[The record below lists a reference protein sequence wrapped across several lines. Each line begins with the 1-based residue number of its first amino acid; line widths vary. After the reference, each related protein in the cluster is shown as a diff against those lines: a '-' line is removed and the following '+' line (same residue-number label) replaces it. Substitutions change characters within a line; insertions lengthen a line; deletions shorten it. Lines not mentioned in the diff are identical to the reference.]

1 MSTLLVPV
9 FSLCLIHQHH
19 CSPSELV
26 VNSVKAPQGEDW
38 WKGGSRSGQSL
49 SWSVQ
54 TQKTWPLASA
64 NQRRCLWGRTW
75 HERKEKVAVYM
86 GTWRRWSRSGFTYGR
101 YSLMSDGQDKTC
113 GGGRW
118 RGKEKNTQ
126 KQINFSSSLS
136 HPRVFTPRLRKRQQ
150 FISGLGCG
158 WYEVTTV
165 APWPVCSESF
175 KSTICRK
182 EENMK
187 WKQEWEQIK
196 PERERGEEG
205 VQLAGEWR
213 RGDEEMRWGYVTAKR
228 ASRIWKGMGDKTLTE
243 QKKKSSTVS
252 STTHLEETERHNKS
266 CKRSK
271 QIKRYQTKKENEWG
285 EIWQNCQLSFLE
297 ELYWRS
303 SFF

>member
-9 FSLCLIHQHH
+9 FSLCLTHQHH

-86 GTWRRWSRSGFTYGR
+86 GTWRRWSRSSGFTYGR

-118 RGKEKNTQ
+118 RGKEKTRRSRATFLLHSQTQ
-126 KQINFSSSLS
+126 GCSLPGWETGSSSSQDYVAGGMRWLLLL
-136 HPRVFTPRLRKRQQ
+136 HALFALNPLKVPYVERRKIWNGNRNESKSSQ
-150 FISGLGCG
+150 
-158 WYEVTTV
+158 
-165 APWPVCSESF
+165 SESEE
-175 KSTICRK
+175 RK
-182 EENMK
+182 E
-187 WKQEWEQIK
+187 
-196 PERERGEEG
+196 
-205 VQLAGEWR
+205 
-213 RGDEEMRWGYVTAKR
+213 
-228 ASRIWKGMGDKTLTE
+228 
-243 QKKKSSTVS
+243 
-252 STTHLEETERHNKS
+252 
-266 CKRSK
+266 
-271 QIKRYQTKKENEWG
+271 
-285 EIWQNCQLSFLE
+285 
-297 ELYWRS
+297 
-303 SFF
+303 